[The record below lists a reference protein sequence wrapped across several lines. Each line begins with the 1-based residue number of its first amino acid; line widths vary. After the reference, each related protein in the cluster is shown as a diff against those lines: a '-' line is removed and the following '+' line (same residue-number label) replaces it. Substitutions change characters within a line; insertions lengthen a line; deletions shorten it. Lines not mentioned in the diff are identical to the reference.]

1 MRFWS
6 QSWQI
11 QFLLLCTVAILGCGS
26 SGRNLPTAPVSGT
39 VTYTKPFPKGEVI
52 FKHTSG
58 EITVAKFQADGK
70 YQATVPQGTTLV
82 MVRSQ
87 TSSFAEGGRPGGQQ
101 EIFTDHIPRRYGDF
115 STSKL
120 EYTVKAGDNVFDIAL
135 TEK

>member
-1 MRFWS
+1 MYWS
-6 QSWQI
+6 HMWQI
-11 QFLLLCTVAILGCGS
+11 PLLLCCSMACLGCGS
-26 SGRNLPTAPVSGT
+26 SGRNLPTAPVTGT
-39 VTYTKPFPKGEVI
+39 VTYSKPFPKGEVI
-52 FKHTSG
+52 FKHPSG
-58 EITVAKFQADGK
+58 ELTVAKFQADGK
-70 YQATVPQGTTLV
+70 YQATVPLGANLI

-120 EYTVKAGDNVFDIAL
+120 EYTVKESDNLFDIAL